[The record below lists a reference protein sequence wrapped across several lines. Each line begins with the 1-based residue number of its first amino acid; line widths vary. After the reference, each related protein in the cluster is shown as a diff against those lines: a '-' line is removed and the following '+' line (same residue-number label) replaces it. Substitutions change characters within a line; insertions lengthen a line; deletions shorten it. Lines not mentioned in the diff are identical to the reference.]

1 MFTIKA
7 GNWFHT
13 KENLQTNELMMN
25 GSEQWE
31 WQQDEW
37 MNMLIYEIK
46 TDLTN
51 SSNGSKSWKCSNLQS
66 KVPD

>member
-1 MFTIKA
+1 
-7 GNWFHT
+7 
-13 KENLQTNELMMN
+13 MMN

-37 MNMLIYEIK
+37 MNMLIVYEIK

-66 KVPD
+66 KLFGKVQITYIRIK